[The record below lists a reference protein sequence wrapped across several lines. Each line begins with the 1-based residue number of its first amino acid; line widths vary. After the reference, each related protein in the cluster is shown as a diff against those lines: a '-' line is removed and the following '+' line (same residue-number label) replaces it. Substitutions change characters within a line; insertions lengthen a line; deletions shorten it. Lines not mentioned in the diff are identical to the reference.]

1 MLNSKSR
8 TIYIPERMFVWE
20 NKIENQEEK
29 RRLEQKA
36 IQNGTAKKNKKSHLF
51 RDSSAILF
59 YHIRGGVCEISVVK
73 RLSRT

>member
-1 MLNSKSR
+1 M
-8 TIYIPERMFVWE
+8 ERL
-20 NKIENQEEK
+20 
-29 RRLEQKA
+29 R
-36 IQNGTAKKNKKSHLF
+36 KNKKSHIF